1 VGSGKPASGMILSI
15 KMRFRQQKNRHWSY
29 LHTILERLPDFD
41 ESLLVLLGL
50 IIGGNCP
57 KALEPHEVICR
68 VFKWRV
74 RYTLP
79 LGWRINWIN
88 RRERTGEHGLLPY
101 WIHSPTEKFMNE
113 VCFNLDFVE
122 KNSFKGIDISYCLEK
137 MYNMDFPEVRNNR
150 GWSFTYSGMDMFGSF
165 YVKDGEK
172 QLKRFVTLFTCFSE
186 RVIHLESNVS
196 MDADFFIQT
205 LRRFMPRRGPVREIT
220 LDNG

>member
-1 VGSGKPASGMILSI
+1 MFLNGAYATRYRLVG
-15 KMRFRQQKNRHWSY
+15 
-29 LHTILERLPDFD
+29 
-41 ESLLVLLGL
+41 GL
-50 IIGGNCP
+50 IGSIGGNELADITMGCYR
-57 KALEPHEVICR
+57 IG
-68 VFKWRV
+68 F
-74 RYTLP
+74 TLP
-79 LGWRINWIN
+79 LKSS
-88 RRERTGEHGLLPY
+88 L
-101 WIHSPTEKFMNE
+101 NE

-205 LRRFMPRRGPVREIT
+205 LRRFMTRRGPVREIT